1 MKSLGQTAAKDEEE
15 DTTLTRSH
23 VMRMTMKMDML
34 RVWGEMLGW
43 WVGGCRVGWG
53 YNSSVLHF
61 LGTKTKFHVTLFL
74 ETDSTIC

>member
-1 MKSLGQTAAKDEEE
+1 
-15 DTTLTRSH
+15 
-23 VMRMTMKMDML
+23 MRMTMKMDML
-34 RVWGEMLGW
+34 RVWGEC
-43 WVGGCRVGWG
+43 WVGGWVGGWG

>member
-1 MKSLGQTAAKDEEE
+1 
-15 DTTLTRSH
+15 
-23 VMRMTMKMDML
+23 MRMTMKMDML

-43 WVGGCRVGWG
+43 WVGGCRVEWG

-74 ETDSTIC
+74 KTDSTIC